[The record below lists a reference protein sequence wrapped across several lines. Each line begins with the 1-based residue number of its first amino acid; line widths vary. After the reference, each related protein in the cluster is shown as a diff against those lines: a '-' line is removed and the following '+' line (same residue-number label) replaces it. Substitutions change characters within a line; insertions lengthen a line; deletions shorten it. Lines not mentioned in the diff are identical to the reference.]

1 MDTNTQNLEP
11 AQFSN
16 PAPAPVPQ
24 YDTKK
29 SPKLLPAVIA
39 VVALFAIAGG
49 IAYMN
54 IYQESAKAAFKI
66 KKNYLRVTSYPSS
79 ITQPTPTSI
88 VSSDEKSVMDI
99 SVGSVDSDFIDIQQD
114 LQGL

>member
-1 MDTNTQNLEP
+1 MDTTTQNP
-11 AQFSN
+11 QPQFQS

-24 YDTKK
+24 YETKK

-39 VVALFAIAGG
+39 VVAVFAIAGG

-54 IYQESAKAAFKI
+54 IYQESAKAAFKV
-66 KKNYLRVTSYPSS
+66 KKSYLRVTASPSS
-79 ITQPTPTSI
+79 FTPSTPTTT
-88 VSSDEKSVMDI
+88 VSTEEKSVMDI
-99 SVGSVDSDFIDIQQD
+99 SVGSVDADFSDIQKD